1 MPLLLV
7 NPSGAGTAVLEHPD
21 ALLQRR
27 VPIGADGLANL
38 GDDQD
43 VASSELSD
51 SEITVLSTSGRT
63 VASIDWP
70 NQGDFDPFAL
80 ASP

>member
-1 MPLLLV
+1 
-7 NPSGAGTAVLEHPD
+7 
-21 ALLQRR
+21 

-38 GDDQD
+38 GDDQA
-43 VASSELSD
+43 VASTQLSG
-51 SEITVLSTSGRT
+51 STVTVLSTSGRT

-70 NQGDFDPFAL
+70 NAGDFDPLAL